1 MNGETSLDPVSRFT
15 LPIISAG
22 ETFRVLR
29 KCVEEIPPLEQKHG
43 EPGHVAACW
52 VTK

>member
-1 MNGETSLDPVSRFT
+1 VE
-15 LPIISAG
+15 IESAG
-22 ETFRVLR
+22 ERFRVLR
-29 KCVEEIPPLEQKHG
+29 KCKFEAPVLEQKQA

>member
-1 MNGETSLDPVSRFT
+1 MCTTIRSGGESV
-15 LPIISAG
+15 
-22 ETFRVLR
+22 RVMR
-29 KCVEEIPPLEQKHG
+29 KCVEQIPPLEQKKG